1 MKNKEMILIKSVA
14 LEGTRRCNAKC
25 DHCMRG
31 EPQNLDMSR
40 EVIDNLLE
48 RKNIVIMKLIF
59 SGGEPLLNEDLIIYT
74 IDKIIS
80 NKKLVFQIEITT
92 NGTIY
97 SSRVVEKLKEFKEY
111 LKSQFSDFL
120 DTTKDDKISCI
131 RISNDQF
138 HQVNSDVLEKYKQ
151 EKELSVIKTGNIDI
165 LDDGLLLTG
174 RAKNKTFGRDFEYHL
189 KAINV
194 RTIKK
199 DKYFLENDFYITA
212 RGDITTQGDGT
223 YEDMD
228 IINLGPIKDFK
239 FIDKKKEKLKK
250 YKKLLTNWYDI
261 NIMLITSEKNLLNF

>member
-138 HQVNSDVLEKYKQ
+138 HQINSDVLEKYKQ
-151 EKELSVIKTGNIDI
+151 EKDLSVIKTGNIDI

-174 RAKNKTFGRDFEYHL
+174 RSKNKTFGRDFEYHL

-199 DKYFLENDFYITA
+199 DQYFLENDFYITA

-228 IINLGPIKDFK
+228 IINQGPIKDFK

-250 YKKLLTNWYDI
+250 YKKLLTN
-261 NIMLITSEKNLLNF
+261 